1 MIFAIDLHLHS
12 PAKLL
17 ARSRTG
23 GVYLSEHVVIHAMV
37 VVTMV
42 HVLSFQKWVMGLCSR
57 AMSKASI
64 EIVWYRIYLIA
75 GEGH

>member
-37 VVTMV
+37 IVTVVYV
-42 HVLSFQKWVMGLCSR
+42 FSFRKWGMGLCSR
-57 AMSKASI
+57 ARSKASI
-64 EIVWYRIYLIA
+64 EIGWYRSCLIV
-75 GEGH
+75 GEAH